1 LAQDSESSTTGP
13 TVYAGESAES
23 GNDTA
28 SRSERA
34 SDDVAGSWSGA
45 PLSSAPDELI
55 GTALHDTY
63 VVERVLGEG
72 GMGRVYEAHHT
83 RVPNKRFAIK
93 VLHPEYVLNAS
104 LVARFQREA
113 EAAASVEHPG
123 VVGIYDVGHTPQGW
137 PYMVCEHLSG
147 IDLHSYIKRFA
158 PLPTETVVYFGRV
171 LCEALGAAHA
181 QGVIHRDLK
190 PHNVFLVGD
199 FTTGVPARPR
209 VKVLDFGLSRFL
221 DQDSQLTQTGVVM
234 GTPGYMSPEQACGRA
249 TDHRTDVYG
258 VGAILYTAAT
268 GRPPFSAKTPR
279 MTVMAVL
286 SEDPPRPRSI
296 QPSVSAE
303 LEVVIQRA
311 MAREPDE
318 RYQDM
323 AQLGTALSLI
333 EVGSPQTVMPP
344 AHKASELPLSAGE
357 ARAARVR
364 FVALALSAFALLV
377 IGGATAVAGALALDP
392 TRKTFTR
399 TELVLLGALALAC
412 AFPVVLL
419 WRRFRLRIWPNSAIV
434 VSWLPRWRA
443 PLFAALFAYGLSA
456 LLVRFA
462 DSVVGRVSWLGGGG
476 GSEWPGWNLI
486 LPGIG
491 LVAAGGAVLRQ
502 LRWRRRGRVQRWLL
516 GPVLTTVVTLVC
528 AALLAGGFTGRA
540 PSGWRT
546 SPITPDQPKATEAA
560 QGAPAPRVPPPPPG
574 TTARV
579 EPRRSAEGQRAPDDA
594 LAAAVAE
601 GPDSLRSLAEAY
613 PDDPEPLRALVLA
626 YASRAST
633 LADAV
638 ETTKSLLTVA
648 PEQGRDPEIRYIV
661 SKAAQT
667 GGRTA
672 DLAIGVMREHMG
684 SVGADLLYDLALRKP
699 ALEARVG
706 GLLAELRRQKKV
718 SSALSIAYDL
728 RYASSC
734 GARLRLLPRAAE
746 LGDER
751 SVAIL
756 AALSTKPTDCRK
768 KKRAVCKVPCEQEAK
783 QFLRTIDLITRR
795 PRAPVNGQ

>member
-1 LAQDSESSTTGP
+1 MGEESESSTTGP
-13 TVYAGESAES
+13 TVYAGENAQSASS
-23 GNDTA
+23 GDRT
-28 SRSERA
+28 
-34 SDDVAGSWSGA
+34 SDEVAGSWSGV

-55 GTALHDTY
+55 GATLHETY

-137 PYMVCEHLSG
+137 PYMVCEHLTG

-158 PLPTETVVYFGRV
+158 PLPSETVVYFGRA

-199 FTTGVPARPR
+199 FTSGVPARPR
-209 VKVLDFGLSRFL
+209 LKVLDFGLSRFL

-234 GTPGYMSPEQACGRA
+234 GTPGYMSPEQACGRS

-268 GRPPFSAKTPR
+268 GRPPFTAKTPR

-296 QPSVSAE
+296 QPSVSVE

-323 AQLGTALSLI
+323 VQLGTALSTVEL
-333 EVGSPQTVMPP
+333 GSPQTVVPP
-344 AHKASELPLSAGE
+344 PHKASELPLSAGE

-364 FVALALSAFALLV
+364 FVALALGAFGLIV
-377 IGGATAVAGALALDP
+377 MGGATAVAGAMQLDP
-392 TRKTFTR
+392 TRASFTT
-399 TELVLLGALALAC
+399 TELVLLGALGLAC
-412 AFPVVLL
+412 SFPAALL
-419 WRRFRLRIWPNSAIV
+419 WRHFRLRVWPNSATV

-443 PLFAALFAYGLSA
+443 PLIAALFAYGLGA
-456 LLVRFA
+456 LLMRFG
-462 DSVVGRVSWLGGGG
+462 DSVVAGVSGSGPRS

-486 LPGIG
+486 LPSIG
-491 LVAAGGAVLRQ
+491 LVAAGGAVLHQ
-502 LRWRRRGRVQRWLL
+502 LRWRRRGRLQRWLL
-516 GPVLTTVVTLVC
+516 GPVLTVFVTLIC
-528 AALLAGGFTGRA
+528 AVLLASGVSRTGPSGRA
-540 PSGWRT
+540 T
-546 SPITPDQPKATEAA
+546 AV
-560 QGAPAPRVPPPPPG
+560 APRKARRVEAVDSGRATGEPPPRAAGHAEPHRPG
-574 TTARV
+574 
-579 EPRRSAEGQRAPDDA
+579 EGQRAPDDE
-594 LAAAVAE
+594 LASAVAQ
-601 GPDSLRSLAEAY
+601 GPDALRSLTKAY
-613 PDDPEPLRALVLA
+613 PDDPEPLHALVLA

-633 LADAV
+633 LAEAV
-638 ETTKSLLTVA
+638 ETTKGLLTVA
-648 PEQGRDPEIRYIV
+648 PEQSHDPEIRYIV

-667 GGRTA
+667 SGRAA
-672 DLAIGVMREHMG
+672 DLAFAVMRQYMG
-684 SVGADLLYDLALRKP
+684 NAGADLLYDLALRKP
-699 ALEARVG
+699 TLESRAG
-706 GLLAELRRQKKV
+706 GLLAELRREKKL
-718 SSALSIAYDL
+718 SAALSIAYDL
-728 RYASSC
+728 RYAPSC
-734 GARLRLLPRAAE
+734 SARLRLLSRAAE

-751 SVAIL
+751 SVAVL
-756 AALSTKPTDCRK
+756 AALSTKPVDCRK
-768 KKRAVCKVPCEQEAK
+768 KRRTVCKVPCEQEAK
-783 QFLRTIDLITRR
+783 QFRHTIDLIARR
-795 PRAPVNGQ
+795 PRATGNGE

>member
-1 LAQDSESSTTGP
+1 LGEDTQSSTTGP

-23 GNDTA
+23 A
-28 SRSERA
+28 SAGDRA
-34 SDDVAGSWSGA
+34 SDEIAGSWSGV

-55 GTALHDTY
+55 GATLHETY

-137 PYMVCEHLSG
+137 PYMVCEHLTG

-158 PLPTETVVYFGRV
+158 PLPSETVVFFGKA

-181 QGVIHRDLK
+181 HGVIHRDLK

-199 FTTGVPARPR
+199 FTSGVPARPR
-209 VKVLDFGLSRFL
+209 LKVLDFGLSRFL

-234 GTPGYMSPEQACGRA
+234 GTPGYMSPEQACGRS

-323 AQLGTALSLI
+323 VQLGTALSTI
-333 EVGSPQTVMPP
+333 ELGSPQTVMPP

-364 FVALALSAFALLV
+364 FVALALAAFGLIAM
-377 IGGATAVAGALALDP
+377 GGATAVAGALKLDP
-392 TRKTFTR
+392 TRSSFTT
-399 TELVLLGALALAC
+399 TELVLLGALGLACTFPAALA
-412 AFPVVLL
+412 
-419 WRRFRLRIWPNSAIV
+419 WRRFRLHVWPNSATV
-434 VSWLPRWRA
+434 VAWLPRWRT
-443 PLFAALFAYGLSA
+443 PLIAALFAYGLGA
-456 LLVRFA
+456 LLVRFGE
-462 DSVVGRVSWLGGGG
+462 SVVAHVSSGLGAANRLP
-476 GSEWPGWNLI
+476 WPGWNLI
-486 LPGIG
+486 LPSIG
-491 LVAAGGAVLRQ
+491 LVAASGAVLHQ
-502 LRWRRRGRVQRWLL
+502 LRWRRRGRLQRWLL
-516 GPVLTTVVTLVC
+516 GPVLTVFVTLVC
-528 AALLAGGFTGRA
+528 AVLLAGGFSRKGPAATVAALAPGKARRVEAVGSGPATGEPPPRATGRA
-540 PSGWRT
+540 
-546 SPITPDQPKATEAA
+546 
-560 QGAPAPRVPPPPPG
+560 
-574 TTARV
+574 
-579 EPRRSAEGQRAPDDA
+579 EPRRPGEGQRAPDDA
-594 LAAAVAE
+594 LATAVAE
-601 GPDSLRSLAEAY
+601 GPDSLRSLTKAY
-613 PDDPEPLRALVLA
+613 PDDPEPLHALVLA

-638 ETTKSLLTVA
+638 ETTKGLLTVA
-648 PEQGRDPEIRYIV
+648 PEQSHDPEIRYIV

-667 GGRTA
+667 SGRAA
-672 DLAIGVMREHMG
+672 DLAFAVMRQYMG
-684 SVGADLLYDLALRKP
+684 SAGADLLYDLALRKP
-699 ALEARVG
+699 TLESRAS
-706 GLLAELRRQKKV
+706 GLLAELRREKKL
-718 SSALSIAYDL
+718 SAALSIAYDL
-728 RYASSC
+728 RYAATCS
-734 GARLRLLPRAAE
+734 ARLRLLPRAAE

-751 SVAIL
+751 SVAVL
-756 AALSTKPTDCRK
+756 AVLSTRPVDCRK
-768 KKRAVCKVPCEQEAK
+768 KRRAVCKIPCEQEAK
-783 QFLRTIDLITRR
+783 QFRHTIDLIARR
-795 PRAPVNGQ
+795 PRATGNAD

>member
-1 LAQDSESSTTGP
+1 MAEDRESSTTGP
-13 TVYAGESAES
+13 TVYAGESAEC
-23 GNDTA
+23 A
-28 SRSERA
+28 SAGDRT
-34 SDDVAGSWSGA
+34 SDEVAGSWSGV

-55 GTALHDTY
+55 GATLHETY

-158 PLPTETVVYFGRV
+158 PLPSETVVYFGRA

-199 FTTGVPARPR
+199 FTSGVPARPR
-209 VKVLDFGLSRFL
+209 LKVLDFGLSRFL

-234 GTPGYMSPEQACGRA
+234 GTPGYMSPEQACGRS

-268 GRPPFSAKTPR
+268 GRPPFTAKTPR

-296 QPSVSAE
+296 QPTVSAE

-323 AQLGTALSLI
+323 VQLGTALSTVVL
-333 EVGSPQTVMPP
+333 GSPQTVVPP

-364 FVALALSAFALLV
+364 FVALALAAFGLMAL
-377 IGGATAVAGALALDP
+377 GGGTAVAGALQLDP
-392 TRKTFTR
+392 TRTGFTT

-412 AFPVVLL
+412 AFPAALL
-419 WRRFRLRIWPNSAIV
+419 WRRFRLRVWPNSAIV

-443 PLFAALFAYGLSA
+443 PLIAALFAYGLGA

-462 DSVVGRVSWLGGGG
+462 DSVMAHISRFGVAS
-476 GSEWPGWNLI
+476 GSGWPGWNLI
-486 LPGIG
+486 LPSIG
-491 LVAAGGAVLRQ
+491 LVAAGGAVLHQ
-502 LRWRRRGRVQRWLL
+502 LRWRRRGRLQRWLL
-516 GPVLTTVVTLVC
+516 GPVLTVVVTLVC
-528 AALLAGGFTGRA
+528 AVLLAAGFSRRGPSGRA
-540 PSGWRT
+540 VA
-546 SPITPDQPKATEAA
+546 ITPDRARTAA
-560 QGAPAPRVPPPPPG
+560 RVDRAPAPRELPSS
-574 TTARV
+574 
-579 EPRRSAEGQRAPDDA
+579 RSAHHSEPHRPPEAQRAPDDE
-594 LAAAVAE
+594 LAAAVAQ
-601 GPDSLRSLAEAY
+601 GPDSLRSLAQAY
-613 PDDPEPLRALVLA
+613 PDDSEPLRALVLA

-638 ETTKSLLTVA
+638 ETVKGLLTVA

-661 SKAAQT
+661 SKAAQS
-667 GGRTA
+667 GGRAA
-672 DLAIGVMREHMG
+672 DLAFAVMHQYMG
-684 SVGADLLYDLALRKP
+684 SAGADLLYDLALRKP
-699 ALEARVG
+699 ALESRAS
-706 GLLAELRRQKKV
+706 GLLAELRRKKKL
-718 SSALSIAYDL
+718 SAALSIAYDL
-728 RYASSC
+728 RFAPSC
-734 GARLRLLPRAAE
+734 SARLRLLPRAAE

-751 SVAIL
+751 SVALL

-768 KKRAVCKVPCEQEAK
+768 KKRTACKVPCEQEAK
-783 QFLRTIDLITRR
+783 QFRQTIDQIARR
-795 PRAPVNGQ
+795 PRATGNGE